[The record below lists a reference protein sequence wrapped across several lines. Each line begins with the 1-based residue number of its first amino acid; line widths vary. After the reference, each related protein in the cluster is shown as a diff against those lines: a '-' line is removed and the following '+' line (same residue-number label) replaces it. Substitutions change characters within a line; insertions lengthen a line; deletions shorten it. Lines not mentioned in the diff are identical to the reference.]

1 MSCTEK
7 NFISTEELSF
17 FSGAQYWPY
26 SLKECI
32 EHHVSLGAKKLI
44 LNWGGESD
52 SWELLSPSV
61 KKTIARW
68 AEDTSLEIDIS
79 LPQTIIDSKA
89 YLAELK
95 FLQTHFNVQFV
106 EGDNIHQSIV
116 AQLYLTDRIVTVVS
130 PDMNS
135 RIPNEEWLNTNAIV
149 GVSETYKLL
158 SEKVITLP
166 TLVEKNQSS
175 IVGLDLLDQLNV
187 DLCSFGRKFWNLVAE
202 STSGFGE
209 ICRNETIKSI
219 EYSDRYIKSAS
230 NMLLIVSW
238 LKGLEDQVG
247 NIGQLKIKT
256 VISDDETKD
265 LPTILH
271 HDYHSVK
278 QFEKVFEKLLT
289 DNLDISQKEIDLMT
303 YDNGKALY
311 HKRNL
316 TITFESGTI
325 FDIQLDQGLGYWRL
339 FESHKLSQRNVYFN
353 AQKDFISV
361 ANGLTD
367 LQKFLVVKNG
377 EQNPTNIYVKKRE
390 GDLVVAVSI

>member
-1 MSCTEK
+1 MY
-7 NFISTEELSF
+7 NLS
-17 FSGAQYWPY
+17 
-26 SLKECI
+26 
-32 EHHVSLGAKKLI
+32 
-44 LNWGGESD
+44 
-52 SWELLSPSV
+52 
-61 KKTIARW
+61 R
-68 AEDTSLEIDIS
+68 
-79 LPQTIIDSKA
+79 
-89 YLAELK
+89 
-95 FLQTHFNVQFV
+95 
-106 EGDNIHQSIV
+106 GDNIHQSIV

-247 NIGQLKIKT
+247 NIGQLKIKMKLFLMMRQK
-256 VISDDETKD
+256 I

-289 DNLDISQKEIDLMT
+289 DNLDISQRNRFNDL
-303 YDNGKALY
+303 
-311 HKRNL
+311 
-316 TITFESGTI
+316 
-325 FDIQLDQGLGYWRL
+325 
-339 FESHKLSQRNVYFN
+339 
-353 AQKDFISV
+353 
-361 ANGLTD
+361 
-367 LQKFLVVKNG
+367 
-377 EQNPTNIYVKKRE
+377 
-390 GDLVVAVSI
+390 